1 MKDLKWFEFKQ
12 NNSGGR
18 FIVNDKVCNKLLIE
32 AVSFNEA
39 VRKAEELGCYWD
51 GVSKGIDCSCCGDRW
66 SKYDNKPVNIE
77 KYKTE
82 GYGVSIYGSILSDHK
97 TEWNRKYG
105 KYETIKNPT
114 FRKGYSTN
122 AVVYS
127 GSIKFNNI
135 EEYAQ
140 FMADEYG
147 WTVPDIRI
155 YYHNG
160 SVKEIFRE
168 SKEE

>member
-66 SKYDNKPVNIE
+66 SKYDNEPVNIE
-77 KYKTE
+77 KYKAE
-82 GYGVSIYGSILSDHK
+82 GYRVSIYGSILSDHK
-97 TEWNRKYG
+97 QNGTENMENMKQL
-105 KYETIKNPT
+105 KILHLEK
-114 FRKGYSTN
+114 
-122 AVVYS
+122 
-127 GSIKFNNI
+127 
-135 EEYAQ
+135 
-140 FMADEYG
+140 
-147 WTVPDIRI
+147 DILLTQ
-155 YYHNG
+155 
-160 SVKEIFRE
+160 
-168 SKEE
+168 